1 MADSQASVTELLAR
15 LHEKTSGGERTSGG
29 RGASDEA
36 LGVLFER
43 VYDELRRRA
52 RGQRGRWAG
61 DPSLQTTALTHEAY
75 LKLVEQGEQ
84 SWKTRSH
91 FFAVAAQA
99 MRYLLINEARRRQ
112 AQKRGGGAP
121 KVSLEELRTVLGG
134 EVVAG
139 EERAEVL
146 IVLDEALA
154 ELDAAH
160 PRAARGVACRFF
172 VGMTI
177 EETAEALGVSA
188 ATVSRDWT
196 LAQAWLYRAVKQMLE
211 GEGAKGR
218 AGASGEDAAA

>member
-1 MADSQASVTELLAR
+1 
-15 LHEKTSGGERTSGG
+15 
-29 RGASDEA
+29 
-36 LGVLFER
+36 
-43 VYDELRRRA
+43 
-52 RGQRGRWAG
+52 
-61 DPSLQTTALTHEAY
+61 
-75 LKLVEQGEQ
+75 
-84 SWKTRSH
+84 
-91 FFAVAAQA
+91 
-99 MRYLLINEARRRQ
+99 MRYLLINEVRRKQ
-112 AQKRGGGAP
+112 VQKRGGGAP
-121 KVSLEELRTVLGG
+121 KVSLEELREVLGR

-154 ELDAAH
+154 GLEAAH

-211 GEGAKGR
+211 GEATEER
-218 AGASGEDAAA
+218 AGALDENAA

>member
-1 MADSQASVTELLAR
+1 MVHSQASVTQLLVR
-15 LHEKTSGGERTSGG
+15 LREGTSDGERKDEVL
-29 RGASDEA
+29 GA
-36 LGVLFER
+36 LFER
-43 VYDELRRRA
+43 VYDELRRGA
-52 RGQRGRWAG
+52 RGQRRRWG
-61 DPSLQTTALTHEAY
+61 GNPSLQTTALANEAY

-112 AQKRGGGAP
+112 AQKRGGGAH
-121 KVSLEELRTVLGG
+121 KVSLEELREVLGR

-146 IVLDEALA
+146 IVLDEALTG
-154 ELDAAH
+154 LDAAH

-196 LAQAWLYRAVKQMLE
+196 FAQAWLYRAVKQMLDTSE
-211 GEGAKGR
+211 LKGNDR
-218 AGASGEDAAA
+218 A

>member
-15 LHEKTSGGERTSGG
+15 LHEKTSDGERTSGG

-36 LGVLFER
+36 LDVLFER

-52 RGQRGRWAG
+52 RGQRRRWG
-61 DPSLQTTALTHEAY
+61 GNPSLQTTALANEAY

-99 MRYLLINEARRRQ
+99 MRYLLINEARRWQ

-121 KVSLEELRTVLGG
+121 KVSLEELRSVLGR

-146 IVLDEALA
+146 IVLDEALVQL
-154 ELDAAH
+154 EERY
-160 PRAARGVACRFF
+160 PRAAG
-172 VGMTI
+172 G
-177 EETAEALGVSA
+177 
-188 ATVSRDWT
+188 W
-196 LAQAWLYRAVKQMLE
+196 
-211 GEGAKGR
+211 R
-218 AGASGEDAAA
+218 AGFSWA